1 MRGDGDLGLGL
12 GVCLLTRRVD
22 ERGFALVLPV
32 AAGAVYVTVRL
43 LSVGITHIH
52 CVDTMSMG
60 SIFLLQLSIPIH
72 GPFVNVC
79 DVWYASPLIGV
90 LSLPW

>member
-1 MRGDGDLGLGL
+1 MALARERVIRDLCGETLLVCGDGDLGLGL

-22 ERGFALVLPV
+22 ERDFALVLPV

-60 SIFLLQLSIPIH
+60 SIFHPPRHHLPT
-72 GPFVNVC
+72 
-79 DVWYASPLIGV
+79 AS
-90 LSLPW
+90 